1 MYSRAMSSSYCQVNN
16 INNQQIIQI
25 FTFQA
30 NKATLSK
37 TSHKKLVDMRSL
49 STPDFKQFDSSEVSR
64 LMIYTEFNALYIQV
78 TSPYVSLE
86 MLDEPDYKAIAQ
98 HRSPNHR
105 IYSSDS
111 SSDSSSGIQ
120 IMTKPKLL
128 KRPRRTATS
137 VVRGRLTKS
146 TSMDKVSIMNLQ
158 YSYWNYSSSG
168 LSLHTRWNGWNVK
181 LKRNVQQAFKIL
193 Q

>member
-1 MYSRAMSSSYCQVNN
+1 MSSSYCQVRTLITKIIIIFNFQGN
-16 INNQQIIQI
+16 I
-25 FTFQA
+25 A
-30 NKATLSK
+30 ALSK
-37 TSHKKLVDMRSL
+37 TKHKKLADVRSL

-64 LMIYTEFNALYIQV
+64 LMIYIKINNLYIQV

-111 SSDSSSGIQ
+111 SSDSSTGIQ
-120 IMTKPKLL
+120 MMTKPKLL
-128 KRPRRTATS
+128 KRPRRTAAS

-146 TSMDKVSIMNLQ
+146 TSVDKVSNMSPVFLP
-158 YSYWNYSSSG
+158 
-168 LSLHTRWNGWNVK
+168 SLFFLRP
-181 LKRNVQQAFKIL
+181 LPIYKRK
-193 Q
+193 